1 MLSNGIS
8 KLDLKRRNRMQILR
22 LLRRCGPTSRID
34 IARDIGITKAAV
46 TIITNEMIQEGIL
59 YEKGEQHIPDAP
71 VARGRKKIL
80 LDICATYRLDLGMV
94 LEGKVLHAGVS
105 TLWGEIVECQSI
117 RLPTGVSQEELLSQ
131 MEAAYHQLLYKNGLT
146 PERITGLG
154 ICVDPAYFQRLGIS
168 DGPEPDYGPFYDRL
182 SRFVKVPV
190 LCAKLSGAAAVAEAD
205 YWQRDQAFPADN
217 ALLFRCSSQM
227 DGAVMIGQELYTGSR
242 GRAMRL
248 PDKQK
253 SRAEETFWSCLAM
266 EFSAAGTPR
275 SWQLANG
282 SLQQMQRLARE
293 GRLPMEDE
301 PVRRLAEGFAAQRA
315 EEILYAASF
324 FDPARVILLAAEER
338 EFWLRD
344 YLENRLKE
352 TLDVPVIRSRLQ
364 PDSLFLAGAALATR
378 EFFCNRGGY

>member
-1 MLSNGIS
+1 
-8 KLDLKRRNRMQILR
+8 
-22 LLRRCGPTSRID
+22 
-34 IARDIGITKAAV
+34 
-46 TIITNEMIQEGIL
+46 
-59 YEKGEQHIPDAP
+59 
-71 VARGRKKIL
+71 
-80 LDICATYRLDLGMV
+80 
-94 LEGKVLHAGVS
+94 
-105 TLWGEIVECQSI
+105 
-117 RLPTGVSQEELLSQ
+117 
-131 MEAAYHQLLYKNGLT
+131 
-146 PERITGLG
+146 
-154 ICVDPAYFQRLGIS
+154 
-168 DGPEPDYGPFYDRL
+168 
-182 SRFVKVPV
+182 
-190 LCAKLSGAAAVAEAD
+190 
-205 YWQRDQAFPADN
+205 
-217 ALLFRCSSQM
+217 M